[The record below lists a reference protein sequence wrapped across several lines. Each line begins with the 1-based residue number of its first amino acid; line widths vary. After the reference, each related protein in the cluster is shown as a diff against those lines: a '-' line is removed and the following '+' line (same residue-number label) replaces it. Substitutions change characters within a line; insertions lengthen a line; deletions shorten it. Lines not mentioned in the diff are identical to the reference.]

1 MIILDYI
8 LQLTVAIKLS
18 QNFRNYTALLS
29 RIYFCFFCLSSTQ
42 CSIIHL
48 TTGLHAK
55 IASYPRDALTFGHA
69 SGIIAPLWK
78 LRGRARSQFAA
89 CQLYLRIGTGARRNL
104 FSSLALPQVDRNTK
118 RENERLANDSIFIRS
133 APGARFQTIEHSFR
147 WLRELEENWRKLRM
161 ICPNVSVVIPFL
173 EPWEK

>member
-78 LRGRARSQFAA
+78 LRGRARSQFAT

-104 FSSLALPQVDRNTK
+104 FSSLALPQQSIVIQNGK
-118 RENERLANDSIFIRS
+118 MNDSLTIRYLFD
-133 APGARFQTIEHSFR
+133 PLPVRVFKR
-147 WLRELEENWRKLRM
+147 
-161 ICPNVSVVIPFL
+161 
-173 EPWEK
+173 

>member
-18 QNFRNYTALLS
+18 QNFRNYTALPS

-104 FSSLALPQVDRNTK
+104 FSSLALPQQSIVIQNGK
-118 RENERLANDSIFIRS
+118 MNDSLTIRYLFD
-133 APGARFQTIEHSFR
+133 PLPVRVFKR
-147 WLRELEENWRKLRM
+147 
-161 ICPNVSVVIPFL
+161 
-173 EPWEK
+173 